1 MRWFLT
7 IWLVSIA
14 LVCMALAGLAR
25 NPSPVVPLSLVLP
38 QVPVVVIGS
47 SLLRNGVPTS
57 SGAEDA
63 LLGDGRPHIRLSVS
77 SIAEIEALD
86 LAKLAIAR
94 GSKTILIEIFP
105 FCREF
110 ANKIVIDPQNER
122 PPIAWAHIILLQSG
136 QMLKTFNRRILG
148 HSARKAKV
156 SAFMQEPNFVKS
168 ATRNTIKLT
177 DLYPVHLHQPF
188 EAAQLSEVVA
198 LAKSKGVELYFLA
211 PPRSELAAKFQGDAA
226 MAAQNAHA
234 QAVADGFGVELID
247 IGPVWPD
254 RYFIDQGHLNLAGQ
268 HHLVQELRMKWAMH
282 HGS

>member
-1 MRWFLT
+1 MRWFVSV
-7 IWLVSIA
+7 WLVSIV
-14 LVCMALAGLAR
+14 LVGMALGGLAR
-25 NPSPVVPLSLVLP
+25 NPSPVVPRDLALP

-47 SLLRNGVPTS
+47 SLLRNGIPVS
-57 SGAEDA
+57 SGPEDA

-86 LAKLAIAR
+86 LARLALTR

-110 ANKIVIDPQNER
+110 ANKVDFDPQNER

-148 HSARKAKV
+148 HSARMAKV
-156 SAFMQEPNFVKS
+156 SAFMQEPNFVTS
-168 ATRNTIKLT
+168 VTRNTPNLT
-177 DLYPVHLHQPF
+177 ALYPMFLHQPF
-188 EAAQLSEVVA
+188 MAAQLSEVVA
-198 LAKSKGVELYFLA
+198 LAKSKGAEIYFLA
-211 PPRSELAAKFQGDAA
+211 PPRSELAANFQGDAA

-234 QAVADGFGVELID
+234 QAVADRFGVELID

-268 HHLVQELRMKWAMH
+268 QRLVQELRMKWAMH